1 MQGVPVGSFVAAST
15 ATECIADAENAAEIA
30 DCLET
35 NEQGPSRPELM
46 ITEPMGKKAEAEV
59 EAASAGAVEA
69 ASAGAEEAAS
79 AGAEEAASATE
90 GAATGVGEATT
101 MLSLADDAVEG
112 VKVEED
118 DGDKENLMNKVK
130 AAGVAGAISYAAWE
144 LGFWSLSVPVA
155 LFAYYEFTG
164 VRCEQHPRR
173 YALCSR

>member
-59 EAASAGAVEA
+59 EAASAGAV
-69 ASAGAEEAAS
+69 EAAS

>member
-59 EAASAGAVEA
+59 
-69 ASAGAEEAAS
+69 EAAS